1 MKMEDYKHFATEG
14 YRVYVPNIS
23 IGCALLGFNDYKLKV
38 LLLRWKGL
46 DKWAIPGGFMMQ
58 HEDADEGA
66 ARILKERTG
75 LDVYLQQYHTYTSL
89 NRFTIDEPSQK
100 KFKETFGIE
109 VIKGHWYDKRV
120 IGIGYYGLAEYA
132 KVTKIELDMLTTESQ
147 WCPVDDIPENM
158 LFNHHEMIGG
168 ALKALQRDVAHEPVC
183 LKLLPSQFTMHEL
196 QCLYESILG
205 YSLDRGNFRKKMLN
219 AGILRDMGECTTRK
233 AHKTPHMYSFDVR
246 AYKKALQSGI
256 IFKLQ

>member
-1 MKMEDYKHFATEG
+1 MEDYHLFAKEG
-14 YRVYVPNIS
+14 HKIYISNIAL
-23 IGCALLGFNDYKLKV
+23 GCSLLGFHENKLQV

-46 DKWAIPGGFMMQ
+46 DKWAMPGGFMKQ
-58 HEDADEGA
+58 NEDADGGA

-75 LDVYLQQYHTYTSL
+75 MDVYLQQYHTYTSL

-100 KFKETFGIE
+100 NFKETFGIE
-109 VIKGHWYDKRV
+109 VLKGHWFDKRV
-120 IGIGYYGLAEYA
+120 ISIGYYGLVEYA
-132 KVTKIELDMLTTESQ
+132 KVTDIKLDMITTESK

-158 LFNHHEMIGG
+158 LFDHREMIGG
-168 ALKALQRDVAHEPVC
+168 ALKALQRDIAHEPVC
-183 LKLLPSQFTMHEL
+183 LKLLPSQFTMLDL
-196 QCLYESILG
+196 QSLYEAILG

-219 AGILRDMGECTTRK
+219 TGILRDMGESTTRK

-256 IFKLQ
+256 TFKLQ